1 MKIHFFVHGYAIP
14 QGRPRFARTEKG
26 VIAYDPATSK
36 GWKASVRNQ
45 AIFNKADILFLGA
58 LDMRL
63 SFYLLRPK
71 SLPKKIEH
79 HVKKPDLDNLM
90 KAIKD
95 ALKGVC
101 YRDDSQIISVTA
113 TKKYTSLN
121 PGVAIEIMEV

>member
-1 MKIHFFVHGYAIP
+1 MVAVVMFMELH
-14 QGRPRFARTEKG
+14 
-26 VIAYDPATSK
+26 
-36 GWKASVRNQ
+36 
-45 AIFNKADILFLGA
+45 
-58 LDMRL
+58 
-63 SFYLLRPK
+63 FYLLRPK